1 MWSILS
7 KVYRL
12 QSLKIMEKLPNDTCL
27 LFQGHLPVNLPTPP
41 ETTVPVTLPPH
52 NCTDSEFVC
61 RSDGQCVENIQKCDF
76 RYDCPDQSDESS
88 CGMWIPKFCIKYS
101 HKIDKKTLV

>member
-1 MWSILS
+1 
-7 KVYRL
+7 
-12 QSLKIMEKLPNDTCL
+12 MEKLQNDTFL

-61 RSDGQCVENIQKCDF
+61 RSDGQCVENIQKCDL